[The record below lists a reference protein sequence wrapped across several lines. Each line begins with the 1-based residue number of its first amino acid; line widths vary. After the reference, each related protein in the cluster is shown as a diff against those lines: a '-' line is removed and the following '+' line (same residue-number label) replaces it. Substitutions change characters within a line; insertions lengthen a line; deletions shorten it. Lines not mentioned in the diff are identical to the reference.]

1 MSLKSKTNLVSFIL
15 KEFGFGKKSIGTI
28 IEEEAQSLVLE
39 DFLMKYG
46 SKGLCGKVQ
55 IIR

>member
-1 MSLKSKTNLVSFIL
+1 MKDFKIKFHKQNLFSNL

-28 IEEEAQSLVLE
+28 IEEEAHSLIVE

-46 SKGLCGKVQ
+46 SKGT
-55 IIR
+55 